1 MHEHK
6 EQLMKYFSLVLK
18 KRSNENAEKGT
29 DKKILKYLSRK
40 DLIDVVNYRYD
51 GKFPTNINLVEMENE
66 GLLSLIQD
74 ELYIVAYVVQQW
86 CGDIDER
93 EKKKEEKP
101 NSSHTSPKKTETSS
115 SKTQKDGK

>member
-29 DKKILKYLSRK
+29 DKKVLKYLSRK

-51 GKFPTNINLVEMENE
+51 GKLPTNINLVEMENE

-86 CGDIDER
+86 CDEEVS
-93 EKKKEEKP
+93 EKKEEEKP
-101 NSSHTSPKKTETSS
+101 NSSHTLPKKTETSS

>member
-1 MHEHK
+1 MHEHQ

-29 DKKILKYLSRK
+29 NKKVLKYLSRK

-51 GKFPTNINLVEMENE
+51 GKLPTNVNLVEMENE

-93 EKKKEEKP
+93 KKTKVERLD
-101 NSSHTSPKKTETSS
+101 SSNTSPKKTATIS
-115 SKTQKDGK
+115 SKMQKDGK